1 MDKGR
6 GKKIG
11 VDKVYI
17 RVDKDI
23 RVNEERYTKVEK
35 VRLEWVRIDKVR

>member
-23 RVNEERYTKVEK
+23 RVNEVYIKIDKVIF
-35 VRLEWVRIDKVR
+35 EWVRIDR

>member
-6 GKKIG
+6 GKKIR